1 MRQNYNSFDYWK
13 NFIIE
18 NRTIRGHMFMKNLP
32 TDKSVYMHTL
42 IFSKYGGLNNIW
54 SYFPDIKTF
63 IGYIQYSFLQE
74 AFYTWI
80 NCKDGAVSYIP
91 IKPVEQIINEGESS
105 KKITKEEAK
114 KMRENVENL
123 KRFWDLPNDKVIR
136 EMKKFL
142 REFNRTWYG
151 DSREFLYIKMFETSE
166 EVGKFVLESNYM
178 SSRQEEIDKKT
189 DKELNL
195 WLDICKN
202 ATVDKKSGEL
212 FRDVLQKKLTEII

>member
-1 MRQNYNSFDYWK
+1 MRQNYNSFEYWK
-13 NFIIE
+13 NFIME

-42 IFSKYGGLNNIW
+42 IFSKYGGLNSIW
-54 SYFPDIKTF
+54 AYFPNIKVF

-80 NCKDGAVSYIP
+80 NCKYGPISYVP
-91 IKPVEQIINEGESS
+91 IKPVEEIINDGESS
-105 KKITKEEAK
+105 EKITREEAD
-114 KMRENVENL
+114 KMRKNVSDL
-123 KRFWDLPNDKVIR
+123 KRFWDFPNDKAIR
-136 EMKKFL
+136 EVKKFL

-166 EVGKFVLESNYM
+166 ELGKFVLESSYM
-178 SSRQEEIDKKT
+178 SSGQEEINKKT
-189 DKELNL
+189 DKELKK

-202 ATVDKKSGEL
+202 TTTDRKSGEL
-212 FRDVLQKKLTEII
+212 FRNVLQKNLTEVI